1 MITDTTASAFA
12 PPPRR
17 FVWGWNKPQAIG
29 IVSPSYGTE
38 KVSYAL
44 TPKGYSFH
52 KLFRVPLQRLEKQG
66 TFWHN
71 TPILL
76 DHPVSLVHTFNEL
89 PVGARPFVVS
99 FENELPRYLG
109 DVSGWQIDIGERLLQ
124 SARCRQILALSEV
137 AAKGLRE
144 HLQQRGLGE
153 VANKVSVFRGSV
165 MANPAALGATCRAAR
180 PAERLRIL
188 FVGRS
193 TFRKGLIPMLDAL
206 DDCRLRGADVA
217 ATVVCDFR
225 ASSSKFEARFVNKAT
240 TLERMSRM
248 PGVTHHHRLSN
259 AEIHKLMRTH
269 DVLVFP
275 TLDESLGWVAVEAGL
290 AGMPIITTDIYALPE
305 LVLDQQTGFLLP
317 LSKNATSRW
326 VGMWLEGKALEHAVE
341 EVYLSLRAHLVEA
354 ILKFVNNPGLVS
366 SMGEKSRLHITSMYD
381 QNLARQ
387 RLERIYAEALA

>member
-1 MITDTTASAFA
+1 MVTDSTALAFTS
-12 PPPRR
+12 PPRR
-17 FVWGWNKPQAIG
+17 FVWGWNKPQAVG

-44 TPKGYSFH
+44 NPKGYSFH
-52 KLFRVPLQRLEKQG
+52 KLFRVPFQRLEKRG

-76 DHPVSLVHTFNEL
+76 DHPVALVHAFNEL

-109 DVSGWQIDIGERLLQ
+109 DASGWQLDFGYRLLE

-144 HLQQRGLGE
+144 RLQQRGLGH
-153 VANKVSVFRGSV
+153 VAHKVSVFRGSV
-165 MANPAALGATCRAAR
+165 MDSQVAKGTACRPVRAAG
-180 PAERLRIL
+180 PLRVL
-188 FVGRS
+188 FVGRFA
-193 TFRKGLIPMLDAL
+193 FRKGLIPTLDAL
-206 DDCRLRGADVA
+206 DDCRLRGAEVA
-217 ATVVCDFR
+217 ATVVCDFEAR
-225 ASSSKFEARFVNKAT
+225 GSKTEARFVNKAT
-240 TLERMSRM
+240 TLERMARM
-248 PGVTHHHRLSN
+248 PGVTHHHRLPN
-259 AEIHKLMRTH
+259 KEIHKLMRSH
-269 DVLVFP
+269 DVFVFP
-275 TLDESLGWVAVEAGL
+275 THDESLGWVAVEAGL

-305 LVLDQQTGFLLP
+305 LVLDQQTGFLIP
-317 LSKNATSRW
+317 LNKNATSRW
-326 VGMWLEGKALEHAVE
+326 VGLWLEMKALEHAVE
-341 EVYLSLRAHLVEA
+341 EAYLSMRVHLVEA
-354 ILKFVNNPGLVS
+354 ILKFVNNPGLVP